1 MSVMSAR
8 SFPIGR
14 FAAAVIAVAF
24 AASLGACSGQNS
36 QKPGAR
42 ETQHSATPAPAHDAQ
57 PSSAAPPANTQAKTT
72 GTSAVTTS
80 GLVFEV
86 PNSWAAAPPTNAMR
100 KAQYRIPAP
109 SSGVEDGELVLFFFG
124 EGQGGDAASNLA
136 RWRGQI
142 TPDAGA
148 SSDAKEGAFSA
159 GALSVKTLDVSGTYA
174 SGMPGAA
181 PAEQKPGW
189 RLIGAVVEGPGGPW
203 FFKAVGP
210 KETMAAVENEISAMF
225 HSVEAGG

>member
-1 MSVMSAR
+1 MSFTSAR

-14 FAAAVIAVAF
+14 FAAAALAAAFIA
-24 AASLGACSGQNS
+24 SLLGACSGQNS
-36 QKPGAR
+36 QKPGAHESQR
-42 ETQHSATPAPAHDAQ
+42 TAAPAGAHPAG
-57 PSSAAPPANTQAKTT
+57 APPANTQAKPT
-72 GTSAVTTS
+72 GTAAVTAA

-86 PNSWAAAPPTNAMR
+86 PNAWVAAAPTNAMR

-142 TPDAGA
+142 VPEAGA
-148 SSDAKEGAFSA
+148 ASDAKENAFNA

-181 PAEQKPGW
+181 PAEPKPGW

-210 KETMAAVENEISAMF
+210 KETMAAVEDELAAMF